1 MFKKFNSYTLDLF
14 TTLLFIIIIYACFLN
29 ESYILASWFI
39 ILKLFN
45 SEIFIKN
52 FHSQLTP
59 LLSKV
64 CEFYNYL
71 VINNYFKIVLLT
83 LLFSVLIMFNLRGL
97 LIFSILISYP
107 IVYFKKLDT
116 LNYPATEIVKF
127 TLSHVPGEAGGLLA
141 AVFFVGGCGYFY
153 NQHKLHKLEEA
164 RLKTEILRK
173 NAEMYCKLNLNSAE
187 CKASTFLLQQFTNAS
202 FDLTGNKFPFKLKE
216 PTIGDII
223 VDKDTYNLSDEQA
236 KILQEIKVGVIDT
249 DLSRITEIM
258 SALSL

>member
-14 TTLLFIIIIYACFLN
+14 TTLLLIIIIYACFLN

-39 ILKLFN
+39 LLKLFN

-97 LIFSILISYP
+97 LIFSILISYS

-116 LNYPATEIVKF
+116 LN
-127 TLSHVPGEAGGLLA
+127 
-141 AVFFVGGCGYFY
+141 
-153 NQHKLHKLEEA
+153 LH
-164 RLKTEILRK
+164 
-173 NAEMYCKLNLNSAE
+173 
-187 CKASTFLLQQFTNAS
+187 
-202 FDLTGNKFPFKLKE
+202 
-216 PTIGDII
+216 
-223 VDKDTYNLSDEQA
+223 
-236 KILQEIKVGVIDT
+236 
-249 DLSRITEIM
+249 
-258 SALSL
+258 